1 MPYTGCMSPRRKF
14 SQADT
19 NVTDALMSLNPRF
32 YTSCMHWNA
41 MELFKPVHATSK
53 DAFKQHK
60 LPELLDCELCK
71 RRGEVPPFKGNIFSV
86 NIHCL
91 QCFHVSKAST
101 LSSKCEHSFHIITHR
116 TGRPKVVVVVIF
128 SNPKE
133 IFHPR
138 LKPGPNFLLSSRF
151 VIIVG
156 LSLRTT
162 RT

>member
-71 RRGEVPPFKGNIFSV
+71 RRGEVPP
-86 NIHCL
+86 L
-91 QCFHVSKAST
+91 
-101 LSSKCEHSFHIITHR
+101 
-116 TGRPKVVVVVIF
+116 
-128 SNPKE
+128 KE
-133 IFHPR
+133 TY
-138 LKPGPNFLLSSRF
+138 FL
-151 VIIVG
+151 
-156 LSLRTT
+156 
-162 RT
+162 